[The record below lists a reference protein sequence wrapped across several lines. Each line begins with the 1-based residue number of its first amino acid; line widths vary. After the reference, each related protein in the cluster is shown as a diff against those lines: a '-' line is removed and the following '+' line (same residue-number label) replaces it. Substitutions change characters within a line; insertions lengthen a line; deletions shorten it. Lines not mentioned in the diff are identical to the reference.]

1 MAYGKIV
8 ADQIQHSSEG
18 TVGTQYVVSGSAK
31 AWVKYNQS
39 TPGIDNSLNVS
50 SVTDNATAKYTINY
64 TSNWANINYTST
76 TGGAYNNSDGTGTS
90 GFGPRHQTPTTSAQI
105 MVASYGSNG
114 TAVDW
119 VSNETSHNGD
129 LA

>member
-18 TVGTQYVVSGSAK
+18 TVGTQYVVNGVAK
-31 AWVKYNQS
+31 SWLKYNQA
-39 TPGIDNSLNVS
+39 TPGVDNSLNVS
-50 SVTDNATAKYTINY
+50 TVTDNATAQYTINF
-64 TSNWANINYTST
+64 TSNWANINYTNT
-76 TGGAYNNSDGTGTS
+76 TGGSYNGSDATAGS
-90 GFGPRHQTPTTSAQI
+90 AFGPRHQTPTTSAQI
-105 MVASYGSNG
+105 MVAVYGNAG
-114 TAVDW
+114 AALDW